1 MKKGYKVLIGVII
14 ISIILGIAS
23 YLFYNNL
30 SASNAFKEGAEFTA
44 EGKYD
49 KALEKFNLALY
60 YKSND
65 KKVLEEKEMIEE
77 YLCSKKLFNEE
88 KIKEANEEI
97 NKINNHYN
105 EINKFKDDI
114 DKLKIEINRSIEN
127 MDNINKIKA
136 LVNKQD
142 YNNAKNLIN
151 NMEKENLSKSQEK
164 QVKDLKVKVDLELNK
179 IENEKR
185 EREEERTKEI
195 KKQEEVKKEKEIKNE
210 ENLNK
215 EKNNNSN
222 NKVIAKKENKRNNES
237 EKANS
242 KERAITLVKKLTS
255 GYTNLDYDGMINVDN
270 RIYHEVVA
278 SGAGYGRATYLV
290 PVEKTNEVYVV
301 VRGDGDKPE
310 LYLASY

>member
-1 MKKGYKVLIGVII
+1 MKKGYKISIGVII
-14 ISIILGIAS
+14 VFIILGIAS

-30 SASNAFKEGAEFTA
+30 SASNAFKEGTEFID

-49 KALEKFNLALY
+49 KALEKFNLALN
-60 YKSND
+60 YKLNY

-97 NKINNHYN
+97 NKVNNNYKEINN
-105 EINKFKDDI
+105 FKDDV
-114 DKLKIEINRSIEN
+114 DKLKVEINHSIEN
-127 MDNINKIKA
+127 MNNINKIKE
-136 LVNKQD
+136 LINKQD
-142 YNNAKNLIN
+142 FNNAKSLIN
-151 NMEKENLSKSQEK
+151 NIEKESLSKNQK
-164 QVKDLKVKVDLELNK
+164 NQVKDLKVKVDSELNK

-185 EREEERTKEI
+185 KIEEER

-210 ENLNK
+210 ENINK
-215 EKNNNSN
+215 QKNNNIH
-222 NKVIAKKENKRNNES
+222 NKVIKNKENNES

-242 KERAITLVKKLTS
+242 KDRAISLVKKLTS
-255 GYTNLDYDGMINVDN
+255 GYTNLDYNGMINIDN

-278 SGAGYGRATYLV
+278 SGEGYGRATYLV

-301 VRGDGDKPE
+301 VRGDGGKPD